1 MAQTNQNQKED
12 LRQRRTRRR
21 LVSALLEL
29 LEEQPF
35 QSLSVV
41 DICERAMVHRTT
53 FYTHFKDKQSLLCYA
68 IQMLLQEFDFYSPD
82 MGGVPPMRFFWRWPT
97 GRGLSGSSPETLP
110 GWASGSGRGGVSRAE
125 IGAGGRGC
133 PASAPALSLILVF
146 LIWDPEITAH
156 FYAGAMVGLI
166 HWWAEHDMP
175 VSEETLIRH
184 LTKSFRRPSCIPWR
198 KADLYV

>member
-82 MGGVPPMRFFWRWPT
+82 MGGVSAHAFFLAVAHRALAFL
-97 GRGLSGSSPETLP
+97 GLHRKLFQAGLR
-110 GWASGSGRGGVSRAE
+110 AQDGVEFHALKSVLAE
-125 IGAGGRGC
+125 GLAQRLRQ
-133 PASAPALSLILVF
+133 LSLDPGISDL
-146 LIWDPEITAH
+146 DPEITAH
-156 FYAGAMVGLI
+156 FYAGAMVGLM

-184 LTKSFRRPSCIPWR
+184 LDQFLPGDRVVLEKG
-198 KADLYV
+198 